1 MLQAKE
7 DYTFNP
13 LERARDAGGDWKE
26 AFLRILLIEDNL
38 DLGDAVETKLRQA
51 GHSVEWAQDGL
62 TASSWLQDGT
72 WDAIVLDINLPG
84 KDGFT
89 LMRELRE
96 SACDTQVLVVTARAE
111 IEDKISMLDLG
122 ADDYLV
128 KPFDLRELE
137 ARLRALLRRK
147 AGQSSSL
154 AHYGDLVLDAANRTA
169 SIAGQPLELGRREFR
184 LLEIL
189 LARVNQTVAKERL
202 MNQLFSLD
210 EDVSLN
216 ALELQVSRLR
226 KKLAGTT
233 VDIITVRGV
242 GYQAQCH
249 APEPGG
255 R

>member
-1 MLQAKE
+1 V
-7 DYTFNP
+7 
-13 LERARDAGGDWKE
+13 
-26 AFLRILLIEDNL
+26 RILLIEDSP
-38 DLGDAVETKLRQA
+38 DLGDAIETKLRTA
-51 GHSVEWAQDGL
+51 GHSVEWVQDGP
-62 TASSWLQDGT
+62 TASSWLRDQT
-72 WDAIVLDINLPG
+72 WDAIVLDIMLPG

-89 LMRELRE
+89 LLRELRE
-96 SACDTQVLVVTARAE
+96 AHCGTQVLVITARAE

-137 ARLRALLRRK
+137 ARLRALLRRT

-154 AHYGDLVLDAANRTA
+154 AHYGNLALDMANRSA
-169 SIAGQPLELGRREFR
+169 SVDGHPLDLGRREFR

-189 LARVNQTVAKERL
+189 LAHPNQTVSKERL

-226 KKLAGTT
+226 KKLAGAS
-233 VDIITVRGV
+233 VDILTVRGV

-249 APEPGG
+249 DH
-255 R
+255 